1 MQDSGETLFTPYAP
15 MKGGNIMK
23 EKRNDSIE
31 LQVEIKTKDGREKVT
46 LKFPE

>member
-1 MQDSGETLFTPYAP
+1 
-15 MKGGNIMK
+15 MK

-46 LKFPE
+46 LKFPEIVLHRIQPRSGHGFCN

>member
-1 MQDSGETLFTPYAP
+1 MALIR
-15 MKGGNIMK
+15 GGKNMK